1 MQDLNERN
9 IDLEMY
15 ISGNLKFDTF
25 KDIIDT
31 CISICELFE
40 SDEIKNNQ
48 LICSIEAGDI
58 NIDEN
63 KICTLKTEYLENN
76 QQNDDS
82 LQEDNKYKELK
93 NIALARLLF
102 GILFKSNPFE
112 GRDTMNKICY
122 SKEEEKN
129 IESKVFVYDTED
141 TNRPV
146 YGINGYLIKYWSI
159 YPDYIKDKFID
170 VFEKDIEVNEEQWKK
185 VLHRLKSDIAK
196 KDEKLS
202 NRYKLKIEN
211 NNEVIEEIE
220 LSINSKIYVKLI
232 SDKEIGKVIEN
243 KKYKGIMG
251 IKNLTDSEWTV
262 KNKAGE
268 TKIIKKENVV
278 VIKDEVKIL
287 FKDKIE
293 GFICKFKDINE

>member
-243 KKYKGIMG
+243 KKYNRWY
-251 IKNLTDSEWTV
+251 IKR
-262 KNKAGE
+262 KNRY
-268 TKIIKKENVV
+268 T
-278 VIKDEVKIL
+278 
-287 FKDKIE
+287 
-293 GFICKFKDINE
+293 